1 LLRPLVM
8 QPIEAPVSNAL
19 ILVCEKCGKRMDSDF
34 DENPSRRLVSRLKK
48 LAKKRFGRGEVRAV
62 LTSCMDICPDDRV
75 SVALVTFRGA
85 ASNTRFFAVKVDDPE
100 ETSQRVLREVES
112 DK

>member
-1 LLRPLVM
+1 MM
-8 QPIEAPVSNAL
+8 QPVDAPVSNAL
-19 ILVCEKCGKRMDSDF
+19 VLVCEKCGKRLDSDF

-85 ASNTRFFAVKVDDPE
+85 ASKTQFFTVKPDDPE
-100 ETSQRVLREVES
+100 ATSQRILREVAS
-112 DK
+112 DE